1 MSGKLEIDID
11 EGWFSA
17 DLTHAPAALAAEDP
31 ASRRMP
37 EALAATM
44 PEAEWDRIVETLAA
58 YEREVAALV
67 NPRRRAALCYEIG
80 RIYETRLGDERRAV
94 TAYQRA
100 HRADPFHLP
109 TLRAGRGIF
118 TRAGRWPM
126 VISLLDAELRADPNP
141 VRRARLL
148 VEKGDVY
155 LRCDES
161 VSARQCYEAALELAP
176 DHRAALRALA
186 QLAAVAG
193 DAGRLA
199 ACLERQATHS
209 RDPAFVVRLL
219 CDAAAVRLGR
229 RATDEHAVS
238 LLESARALVPDDSE
252 VVDLLA
258 RAHRRA
264 GRWEALVNLL
274 ESAPHRFE
282 ASMSRAERMTE
293 TARLIADQLGDNHRA
308 VGLLEQ
314 ALAADPWCAPALELL
329 AEIHDR
335 DGRAAAAVSTLQR
348 LTGVTRDVSVR
359 VRLLSRIAELQ
370 LNRLDDEEGAIASLS
385 RLLESQPTEVTALE
399 SLGRVLARRGEW
411 SRLLQIYAGELAHI
425 EEPRARANKLFKMG
439 ELAEHRLRDLAHA
452 AHWYREALVH
462 TPGFLHASQALLRVL
477 RAAGDVVALAEALS
491 DEARRADAPEERL
504 VALEE
509 LGELQASVL
518 NAPDA
523 ALATWRD
530 VLALRPEHS
539 AARRHVVRLTER
551 LGRHTEL
558 LAALEQEIESTRDE
572 ARLLSLLVQCA
583 ETCDRALGDPAQ
595 ARRFLERALALSPRY
610 LPALQSMGRILHA
623 AGDWA
628 ELVTMYRRELEI
640 SRSVID
646 SAQLYFKIGVVERDQ
661 LTEPA
666 AAVHAFEKVIEL
678 CPGHLP
684 AIRALQALFAENGDL
699 PHEAEA
705 LAAEAESLADPAAR
719 AAMFCRLGALY
730 QHRMGHLE
738 LAAEALQRAIG
749 LQSGSEVALVP
760 LVAVQEERGDD
771 HELAATLRRLAESR
785 TEPAAAADAWVQVAH
800 VCADRLHLDVEA
812 VEACERALA
821 LTPEKPHVGALLH
834 LERLYRSTHA
844 PADLARVLGQLADV
858 VAAPEDRLEY
868 RLAEARVRADFL
880 DDPAA
885 ADAAWVQVLMLDP
898 GSLEALDRLE
908 ALRTVR
914 HQDEAVLWVLERRM
928 EATPEPRDQVTV
940 LLRRAEILQALDR
953 PAEALFALEQ
963 AARIDPGNL
972 PVARALRGLCTV
984 LARGDDA
991 LRWTEVEARLT
1002 ADAEGATALFLVA
1015 ARIREQRKGDPEG
1028 AFQAFAAALERH
1040 PQNEEAGAGLQ
1051 RVGERLGRHA
1061 DVVRVLEQRAAAAP
1075 ERATEMLVE
1084 AAGLYVRRLG
1094 SPDQAVRA
1102 LNLAL
1107 KQAPHQTP
1115 AILQRLADLY
1125 AEQEDWTEAAAVYEQ
1140 LRDVSEDP
1148 ELRRA
1153 VGYRLA
1159 AIFEDKQPDPMRARA
1174 CLDRIID
1181 AFPQD
1186 VDAWLRLARICEASA
1201 DVKAALDALHRA
1213 RETVTGSPD
1222 RARILARIGELE
1234 AGRGRSEAALAAW
1247 EASLA
1252 LEPAQPEIALAVAEH
1267 RAARGEAAA
1276 LVSTLVPV
1284 LEALGRRGADAGDRA
1299 LFRRRAARLIL
1310 PHDPV
1315 RAVAELEHLVTENP
1329 DDHDARRLL
1338 GIALSAGDDTL
1349 DRAASHLVALVAHDP
1364 FAVDPVRR
1372 LFDISRRMGAW
1383 DRAWHLCVWL
1393 GVLGEVGPPEHGF
1406 LEGMADHVVRW
1417 PARPLD
1423 AAMRLRLRSPREVP
1437 MLDELLV
1444 AVARALPRLFGA
1456 PPTVPTREVNTAQLE
1471 ATARRCG
1478 QCLGIDDVRV
1488 LTDRTL
1494 GDAVRY
1500 TDTWPPMLVFGAGAV
1515 DHFGAAEHAFLVS
1528 RGIELGTRRLAGIVS
1543 WDWRAVRTLL
1553 ETIVCLDGWRTSEE
1567 NGPGAEE
1574 MEQRLEQIG
1583 GLLDPRM
1590 QRSLEARLPELR
1602 RMMPGLDLGA
1612 ALAAIE
1618 ETADRVGLI
1627 CAGSIAPA
1635 VSVLQ
1640 RGVTEPPGLTAAE
1653 RLSARPRIRALA
1665 RWLVDDELY
1674 AVRAELGLAP
1684 MV

>member
-1 MSGKLEIDID
+1 MSGKLDIDVD

-17 DLTHAPAALAAEDP
+17 ELTQAPTALAPDEP
-31 ASRRMP
+31 GTRRMP
-37 EALAATM
+37 ETLAAQM
-44 PEAEWDRIVETLAA
+44 PEAEWDRLVETLAA

-94 TAYQRA
+94 AAYQRA

-109 TLRAGRGIF
+109 TLRAGRGVF
-118 TRAGRWPM
+118 ARAGRWPM

-141 VRRARLL
+141 GRRARLL
-148 VEKGDVY
+148 VEKGEVY
-155 LRCDES
+155 LRCDEPA
-161 VSARQCYEAALELAP
+161 SARQCYEAALELAP

-186 QLAAVAG
+186 QLAAAAG
-193 DAGRLA
+193 DAARLA
-199 ACLERQATHS
+199 ACLERQAAQS

-229 RATDEHAVS
+229 RANDEHAVA
-238 LLESARALVPDDSE
+238 LLESARALAPDDSE

-348 LTGVTRDVSVR
+348 LSGVTRDVSVR

-370 LNRLDDEEGAIASLS
+370 LNRLDDEEGAITSLT
-385 RLLESQPTEVTALE
+385 RLLESQPTEATALE
-399 SLGRVLARRGEW
+399 SLGRLLSRRGEW
-411 SRLLQIYAGELAHI
+411 YRLLQVYAGELAQI

-452 AHWYREALVH
+452 AHWYREALLH

-477 RAAGDVVALAEALS
+477 RAAGDVVGLAEALAF
-491 DEARRADAPEERL
+491 EAGRTEAPEERL

-509 LGELQASVL
+509 LGELQAGVL
-518 NAPDA
+518 NTPDA
-523 ALATWRD
+523 ALLTWRE

-551 LGRHTEL
+551 LGLHAEL
-558 LAALEQEIESTRDE
+558 LVALEQEMESTRDE

-583 ETCDRALGDPAQ
+583 ETCDRALGDAAQ
-595 ARRFLERALALSPRY
+595 ARRFLERALALSPRF

-623 AGDWA
+623 AGDWQ
-628 ELVTMYRRELEI
+628 ELISMYRRELEI
-640 SRSVID
+640 SRSVSD
-646 SAQLYFKIGVVERDQ
+646 TAQLHFKIGVVLRDQ
-661 LTEPA
+661 LAEPA
-666 AAVHAFEKVIEL
+666 EAVRAFEKVLEL
-678 CPGHLP
+678 VPGHLP
-684 AIRALQALFAENGDL
+684 AIRALQALFVETGDL

-705 LAAEAESLADPAAR
+705 LAAEAESLVDPNAR

-730 QHRMGHLE
+730 QHRMGHLD
-738 LAAEALQRAIG
+738 LAAEALQRAVS
-749 LQSGSEVALVP
+749 LQSGAEVALVP
-760 LVAVQEERGDD
+760 LIAVHEERGDD
-771 HELAATLRRLAESR
+771 HELAAALRRLAETR

-812 VEACERALA
+812 VEACERALS
-821 LTPEKPHVGALLH
+821 LTPVHPHVGALLH

-844 PADLARVLGQLADV
+844 PSDLARVLGRLADV
-858 VAAPEDRLEY
+858 VSTPEDRLEY
-868 RLAEARVRADFL
+868 RLAEARLRADFL

-885 ADAAWVQVLMLDP
+885 SDAAWVQVLALDP
-898 GSLEALDRLE
+898 TSLEALDRLE
-908 ALRTVR
+908 ALRTLR
-914 HQDEAVLWVLERRM
+914 HDHEAVLWVLERRL
-928 EATPEPRDQVTV
+928 EATAEPRDQVTI
-940 LLRRAEILQALDR
+940 LLRRAEILQTLDR
-953 PAEALFALEQ
+953 PTEAASALEQ

-972 PVARALRGLCTV
+972 PVARALRGLCTA

-991 LRWTEVEARLT
+991 LRWTEIEARLT
-1002 ADAEGATALFLVA
+1002 ADAEAATELHLVA
-1015 ARIREQRKGDPEG
+1015 ARIREQRKSDFDG
-1028 AFQAFAAALERH
+1028 AFQAFAAALERQ

-1094 SPDQAVRA
+1094 SPEQAVRA

-1159 AIFEDKQPDPMRARA
+1159 AIFEEKQPDPMRARA
-1174 CLDRIID
+1174 CLDRILE
-1181 AFPQD
+1181 AFPED

-1201 DVKAALDALHRA
+1201 DVGAALDALRRA
-1213 RETVTGSPD
+1213 SLAVSGD
-1222 RARILARIGELE
+1222 GDKARVLARIGEVE
-1234 AGRGRSEAALAAW
+1234 AGRGRADAALLAW
-1247 EASLA
+1247 EASLG
-1252 LEPAQPEIALAVAEH
+1252 LEPAQPGIALAVAEH
-1267 RAARGEAAA
+1267 RAARGETAA
-1276 LVSTLVPV
+1276 LVETLVPV
-1284 LEALGRRGADAGDRA
+1284 LEALARRGAPATDLGA
-1299 LFRRRAARLIL
+1299 FRRRAARLVL
-1310 PHDPV
+1310 PHDPA
-1315 RAVAELEHLVTENP
+1315 RAVGELERLVQENP
-1329 DDHDARRLL
+1329 DDLEARGLL
-1338 GIALSAGDDTL
+1338 AGALAAGDDAL
-1349 DRAASHLVALVAHDP
+1349 DRAANHLVALVAHDP
-1364 FAVDPVRR
+1364 FAAEPLRR
-1372 LFDISRRMGAW
+1372 LCDVSRRMGAW
-1383 DRAWHLCVWL
+1383 DRAWQLAIWL
-1393 GVLGEVGPPEHGF
+1393 GVLGEAGPPEHA
-1406 LEGMADHVVRW
+1406 LVSGMTDHIVRW

-1423 AAMRLRLRSPREVP
+1423 TALRLRLRSPREVP

-1444 AVARALPRLFGA
+1444 VVARALPRLFGA
-1456 PPTVPTREVNTAQLE
+1456 PPTVPTREVNTAELE

-1478 QCLGIDDVRV
+1478 QCLGVDDVRV

-1494 GDAVRY
+1494 GDGVRY
-1500 TDTWPPMLVFGAGAV
+1500 TDAWPPMLVFGAGAV
-1515 DHFGAAEHAFLVS
+1515 DRFGAAEHAFLVA
-1528 RGIELGTRRLAGIVS
+1528 RGIELGTRRLAGLVS
-1543 WDWRAVRTLL
+1543 WEWRAVRTLL
-1553 ETIVCLDGWRTSEE
+1553 ETLVCLDGWRPADAG
-1567 NGPGAEE
+1567 GPGPEE
-1574 MEQRLEQIG
+1574 IEQRLEQVG

-1590 QRSLEARLPELR
+1590 QRALETRLPDLR
-1602 RMMPGLDLGA
+1602 RMLPGLDLGA
-1612 ALAAIE
+1612 ALGAIE
-1618 ETADRVGLI
+1618 ETADRVGLL
-1627 CAGSIAPA
+1627 CAGTMAPA
-1635 VSVLQ
+1635 SSVL
-1640 RGVTEPPGLTAAE
+1640 RRLGTEPPGGTNAE
-1653 RLSARPRIRALA
+1653 RLAGVPRIRALA

-1674 AVRAELGLAP
+1674 ALRAQLGLAP
-1684 MV
+1684 MI